1 MHELMNLNF
10 EGTPVRVITADDGTP
25 CSSAG
30 GATATTSND
39 PNNSS
44 KGHTMHEL
52 MNLNFEG
59 TPVRVITADDGTPR
73 WALADVCA
81 ACGIANPYNVAARL
95 DDRQKG
101 LHTVETLGGPQKITV
116 VNEDGLYDVILDS
129 RNIANPYNVAARLDD
144 RQKGLHTVETLGGP
158 QKITVVN
165 EDGLYDV
172 ILDSRKPEARRF
184 RKWVTGEVLP
194 SIRKH
199 GAYMTPDTIRQA
211 LADPDTLIMLATRLK
226 EETEERVAAQ
236 ERVRV
241 LEPKARAYE
250 DFCEAPDLLT
260 VRDAAA
266 QLTTAGLP
274 IRECE
279 LRAWMLDHEWIYR
292 HNGAYKPYAAHSIAG
307 HLRLVPPKRS
317 AGLPIREC
325 ELRAWML
332 DHEWIYRHNGAYKP
346 YAAHSIAG
354 HLRLV
359 PPKRSGRHRDG
370 TPFPFDPTCKVTRRG
385 LCLLY
390 QRIGAERMRDQ
401 LQYTDTQY
409 SFDDQEV

>member
-1 MHELMNLNF
+1 MNELMNLDF
-10 EGTPVRVITADDGTP
+10 EGTPVRVITAG
-25 CSSAG
+25 
-30 GATATTSND
+30 
-39 PNNSS
+39 
-44 KGHTMHEL
+44 
-52 MNLNFEG
+52 
-59 TPVRVITADDGTPR
+59 DGTPR

-81 ACGIANPYNVAARL
+81 ACGIGNSRDVAARL

-101 LHTVETLGGPQKITV
+101 VVTIDTLGGPQKI
-116 VNEDGLYDVILDS
+116 N
-129 RNIANPYNVAARLDD
+129 
-144 RQKGLHTVETLGGP
+144 
-158 QKITVVN
+158 VVN

-172 ILDSRKPEARRF
+172 ILDSRKPAARRF

-199 GAYMTPDTIRQA
+199 GAYMTPDTIREA

-226 EETEERVAAQ
+226 EETEEKRAAQ

-292 HNGAYKPYAAHSIAG
+292 HNGAYRPYASHST
-307 HLRLVPPKRS
+307 
-317 AGLPIREC
+317 
-325 ELRAWML
+325 
-332 DHEWIYRHNGAYKP
+332 
-346 YAAHSIAG
+346 AG

-370 TPFPFDPTCKVTRRG
+370 TPFPFDPTCKITRRG
-385 LCLLY
+385 LTLLY

-401 LQYTDTQY
+401 LHYGDTQY
-409 SFDDQEV
+409 SFDEED

>member
-1 MHELMNLNF
+1 MASEIANYDFHGND
-10 EGTPVRVITADDGTP
+10 VRVLTDQDNAPWFIAKDICDVLGIDT
-25 CSSAG
+25 
-30 GATATTSND
+30 N
-39 PNNSS
+39 
-44 KGHTMHEL
+44 HVR
-52 MNLNFEG
+52 EG
-59 TPVRVITADDGTPR
+59 
-73 WALADVCA
+73 
-81 ACGIANPYNVAARL
+81 L
-95 DDRQKG
+95 DDD
-101 LHTVETLGGPQKITV
+101 EIT
-116 VNEDGLYDVILDS
+116 NL
-129 RNIANPYNVAARLDD
+129 RNTEVWNQPGRAPLIVSESGFYKLVMR
-144 RQKGLHTVETLGGP
+144 
-158 QKITVVN
+158 
-165 EDGLYDV
+165 
-172 ILDSRKPEARRF
+172 SRKPVAKEFQR
-184 RKWVTGEVLP
+184 WVTRDVLP

-199 GAYMTPDTIRQA
+199 GAYMTPDTIREA

-226 EETEERVAAQ
+226 EETDERVAAQ

-292 HNGAYKPYAAHSIAG
+292 HNGAYRPYASHST
-307 HLRLVPPKRS
+307 
-317 AGLPIREC
+317 
-325 ELRAWML
+325 
-332 DHEWIYRHNGAYKP
+332 
-346 YAAHSIAG
+346 AG

-370 TPFPFDPTCKVTRRG
+370 TPFALDPTCKITRRG

-401 LQYTDTQY
+401 LHYTDTQY

>member
-1 MHELMNLNF
+1 MNTEITTYDFRGND
-10 EGTPVRVITADDGTP
+10 VRVLTDKRAEPWFVAKDICDVLGTDTKDLRAILDAD
-25 CSSAG
+25 
-30 GATATTSND
+30 
-39 PNNSS
+39 
-44 KGHTMHEL
+44 E
-52 MNLNFEG
+52 
-59 TPVRVITADDGTPR
+59 
-73 WALADVCA
+73 
-81 ACGIANPYNVAARL
+81 IANL
-95 DDRQKG
+95 DTIEVH
-101 LHTVETLGGPQKITV
+101 HTAGRAPLIVSESGFYKLV
-116 VNEDGLYDVILDS
+116 M
-129 RNIANPYNVAARLDD
+129 R
-144 RQKGLHTVETLGGP
+144 
-158 QKITVVN
+158 
-165 EDGLYDV
+165 
-172 ILDSRKPEARRF
+172 SRKPVAKEFQR
-184 RKWVTGEVLP
+184 WVTRDVLP

-199 GAYMTPDTIRQA
+199 GAYMTPDTIREA

-250 DFCEAPDLLT
+250 DFCGSPDLLT

-292 HNGAYKPYAAHSIAG
+292 HGGAYRPYAAHST
-307 HLRLVPPKRS
+307 
-317 AGLPIREC
+317 
-325 ELRAWML
+325 
-332 DHEWIYRHNGAYKP
+332 
-346 YAAHSIAG
+346 AG

-370 TPFPFDPTCKVTRRG
+370 TPFPFDPTCKITRRG

-409 SFDDQEV
+409 PFDEEV